1 MGTRREFIRNCL
13 VWLGGIGFADLFSSR
28 NEVSALTENKREVI
42 EPGADPKELVL
53 RNPKD
58 IDAGRLEPTPL
69 EDFGTMGLE
78 DHETDL
84 STWRLIVDGDVA
96 EPLSLSLKEV
106 KSLPTVERKVPLI
119 CPGVFI
125 NQGLWKGVD
134 IAELLKR
141 ARVDTAVKRVTI
153 RGPAGSYEK
162 VLSVPIDDVRAG
174 KTLLAYEVNDS
185 PLPIKHG
192 FPLRLVAK
200 DYYGYDWIKYVYKVT
215 AHKVGS

>member
-1 MGTRREFIRNCL
+1 MGTRREFIRSCL
-13 VWLGGIGFADLFSSR
+13 LWLGGIGLADRFFYK
-28 NEVSALTENKREVI
+28 NEVSALTDNKREVI
-42 EPGADPKELVL
+42 EAGADPKELVL

-58 IDAGRLEPTPL
+58 IDASRLEPTPL

-84 STWRLIVDGDVA
+84 SSWKLIVDGDVA

-106 KSLPTVERKVPLI
+106 KSLPTVERKVLLI

-134 IAELLKR
+134 ITELLKR
-141 ARVDTAVKRVTI
+141 AKVDTAVKRVTI
-153 RGPAGSYEK
+153 RGPAGPYEK

-174 KTLLAYEVNDS
+174 KTLLAYEVNGS

-192 FPLRLVAK
+192 FPLRLAVK